1 MVPGEAGRK
10 SASEPKEMTDRVDF
24 YTIYIKE
31 IHPTDGWQV
40 RDNEVDG
47 VLFRQHQSMEERVD
61 VGQACMLK
69 MALEMPAAVDEMDD
83 AVARAYAA
91 MPERLY
97 LIDTDGCVA
106 YKGGMGPMFFRPDE
120 WEAAIA
126 ETVGA

>member
-1 MVPGEAGRK
+1 M
-10 SASEPKEMTDRVDF
+10 
-24 YTIYIKE
+24 IYIKE

-40 RDNEVDG
+40 QDNESDG
-47 VLFRQHQSMEERVD
+47 VLYRQHQSMDERVE

-97 LIDTDGCVA
+97 LIGTDGRIA
-106 YKGGMGPMFFRPDE
+106 YKGGMGPMFFRPVE
-120 WEAAIA
+120 WEAALEA
-126 ETVGA
+126 MVGA